1 MKERFLQAYRMTSGR
16 IKLIILIYLVTVFV
30 SMLINLNVG
39 LIISKNFT
47 GTQAMDTLLSG
58 FDRTVFGDL
67 ITNNENWSANLYIYI
82 LIGSLIYLL
91 ISVFMNAVYITSIVN
106 IENSVKSN
114 FKMGA
119 KYYFSFLG
127 FALFFYFII
136 LLLTGVIG
144 FLYFSV
150 LGDPAADYKTEK
162 PFVYSLMT
170 ILFLVFLLIN
180 HIWVL
185 SLNARRNYIEGNLF
199 FNAIKRAFRQMSK
212 KIISNTVMIL
222 LLWLMIF
229 GLFLLM
235 KEVHKFNSA
244 SSWCKFI
251 FAFFAMQMLVFFRI
265 WLKYYFMGFVLFR
278 KMESHP
284 PTHPMN

>member
-1 MKERFLQAYRMTSGR
+1 MKDQFFQAYRMTKGR

-30 SMLINLNVG
+30 SFIINLGVG

-58 FDRTVFGDL
+58 FDRTIFGDMV
-67 ITNNENWSANLYIYI
+67 TNNENWSGNLYFYI
-82 LIGSLIYLL
+82 LIVSLIYLL
-91 ISVFMNAVYITSIVN
+91 ISVFINAVYITSIVN
-106 IENSVKSN
+106 VENSVKIN
-114 FKMGA
+114 LKMGT
-119 KYYFSFLG
+119 KYYVTFLG

-136 LLLTGVIG
+136 LLITAVFG
-144 FLYFSV
+144 FLYFSI
-150 LGDPAADYKTEK
+150 LGDPAADYRNEK
-162 PFVYSLMT
+162 PFVYSL
-170 ILFLVFLLIN
+170 IIVLFVLFLLIN

-229 GLFLLM
+229 ILFLLM

-244 SSWCKFI
+244 NSWCNFI
-251 FAFFAMQMLVFFRI
+251 LAFIAMQILVFCRI
-265 WLKYYFMGFVLFR
+265 WIKYYFMGLVIYR
-278 KMESHP
+278 KTEPQPLNQS
-284 PTHPMN
+284 N